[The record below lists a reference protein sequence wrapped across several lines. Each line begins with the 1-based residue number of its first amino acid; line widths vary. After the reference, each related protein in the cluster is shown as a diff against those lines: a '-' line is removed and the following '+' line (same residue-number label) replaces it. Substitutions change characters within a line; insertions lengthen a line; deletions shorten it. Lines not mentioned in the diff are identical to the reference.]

1 MPMTTRIESDVVSK
15 KEQYIWPCANTYY
28 QKPLVVE
35 RAEGSRVWD
44 TEGNSYLDFFAGVL
58 TVSVGHCNP
67 EINAAIAAQMN
78 KVQHTSTLYINQPV
92 VELAEKLA
100 DITPGRLQKSYFTNS
115 GTEAD
120 ETAVVLAKLHTG
132 AQEIVTLRHGYSG
145 RSQGAMSLCGHS
157 TWRVVPSSVPGVV
170 HAAAPY
176 CYRCPFG
183 LEYPSCELRCA
194 QDIEELIQTTTS
206 GRIAAFLA
214 EPILGVGGFVTPPKE
229 YFKVAQEIVK
239 RYGGLLIIDE
249 VQTAWGRTGE
259 AMFGISYW
267 DVEPDVMTFAKGMAN
282 GVPIGATIATPE
294 VADSY
299 KPLTFSTFGGN
310 PVTAA
315 AARAVIDYIEK
326 NLLVQNA
333 KTVGG
338 YLREKLEELKQKYP
352 VIGDVRGLGLMQ
364 GLELIHPDKSPNP
377 QAVAQVFEKTR
388 EFGLLIGKGG
398 LWGHVIRLGPP
409 LNCSKNDVDEAT
421 KALDQAFGSLGVTS
435 RPT

>member
-1 MPMTTRIESDVVSK
+1 MTTRIEADVVSR

-35 RAEGSRVWD
+35 RAEGMRVWD
-44 TEGNSYLDFFAGVL
+44 SDGKSYLDFFAGVL

-67 EINAAIAAQMN
+67 EINAAIVDQMN

-100 DITPGRLQKSYFTNS
+100 EITPGRLQKSYFTNS

-120 ETAVVLAKLHTG
+120 ETAVVLAKQHTG
-132 AQEIVTLRHGYSG
+132 AQEVVTLRHGYSG
-145 RSQGAMSLCGHS
+145 RSQGAMSLTGHA
-157 TWRVVPSSVPGVV
+157 TWRVIPSSVPGVV

-214 EPILGVGGFVTPPKE
+214 EPILGVGGFVTPPRE
-229 YFKVAQEIVK
+229 YFKVAQAIVK
-239 RYGGLLIIDE
+239 KYGGLLIIDE
-249 VQTAWGRTGE
+249 VQTGWGRTGE

-310 PVTAA
+310 PVTATA
-315 AARAVIDYIEK
+315 ALAVIDFIEK
-326 NLLVQNA
+326 NQLVQNA
-333 KTVGG
+333 KTVGA
-338 YLREKLEELKQKYP
+338 YFRERLEELKQKYP

-409 LNCSKNDVDEAT
+409 LNCSRNDVDEAI
-421 KALDQAFGSLGVTS
+421 KALDQAFSSLSEV
-435 RPT
+435 

>member
-1 MPMTTRIESDVVSK
+1 MPTTTRIEADVISR
-15 KEQYIWPCANTYY
+15 KEQYIWSCANTYY

-35 RAEGSRVWD
+35 RADGMRVWD
-44 TEGNSYLDFFAGVL
+44 SDGKSYLDFFAGVL

-67 EINAAIAAQMN
+67 EINAAIVDQMN

-100 DITPGRLQKSYFTNS
+100 EITPGRLQKSYFTNS

-120 ETAVVLAKLHTG
+120 ETAVVLAKQHTG
-132 AQEIVTLRHGYSG
+132 AQEVVSLRHGYSG
-145 RSQGAMSLCGHS
+145 RSQGAMSLSGHA
-157 TWRVVPSSVPGVV
+157 TWRVIPSSVPGVV

-214 EPILGVGGFVTPPKE
+214 EPILGVGGFVTPPRE
-229 YFKVAQEIVK
+229 YFKVAQAIVK
-239 RYGGLLIIDE
+239 KYGGLLIIDE
-249 VQTAWGRTGE
+249 VQTGWGRTGE

-315 AARAVIDYIEK
+315 AALAVIDFIEK
-326 NLLVQNA
+326 NQLVRNA
-333 KTVGG
+333 KTVGT
-338 YLREKLEELKQKYP
+338 YFRERLEELKQKYP

-364 GLELIHPDKSPNP
+364 GLELIHADKSPNP

-409 LNCSKNDVDEAT
+409 LNCSRNDVDEAI
-421 KALDQAFGSLGVTS
+421 KALDQAFSSLSEV
-435 RPT
+435 

>member
-1 MPMTTRIESDVVSK
+1 MPMTTRIEADVISR

-35 RAEGSRVWD
+35 RAEGMRVWD
-44 TEGNSYLDFFAGVL
+44 SDGKSYLDFFAGVL

-67 EINAAIAAQMN
+67 EINAAIVDQMN

-100 DITPGRLQKSYFTNS
+100 EITPGKLQKSYFTNS

-120 ETAVVLAKLHTG
+120 ETAVVLAKQHTG
-132 AQEIVTLRHGYSG
+132 AQEVVTLRHGYSG
-145 RSQGAMSLCGHS
+145 RSQGAMSLSGHA
-157 TWRVVPSSVPGVV
+157 TWRVIPSSVPGVV

-214 EPILGVGGFVTPPKE
+214 EPILGVGGFVTPPRE
-229 YFKVAQEIVK
+229 YFKVAQAIVK
-239 RYGGLLIIDE
+239 KYGGLLIIDE
-249 VQTAWGRTGE
+249 VQTGWGRTGE

-315 AARAVIDYIEK
+315 AALAVIDFIEK
-326 NLLVQNA
+326 NQLVQNA
-333 KTVGG
+333 KTVGA
-338 YLREKLEELKQKYP
+338 YFRESLEELKQKYP

-409 LNCSKNDVDEAT
+409 LNCSRNDVDEAI
-421 KALDQAFGSLGVTS
+421 KALDQGFSSLSEV
-435 RPT
+435 

>member
-28 QKPLVVE
+28 QEPLVVE
-35 RAEGSRVWD
+35 RAEGVRVWD
-44 TEGNSYLDFFAGVL
+44 TEGKSYLDFFAGVL

-132 AQEIVTLRHGYSG
+132 SQEVVTLRHGYSG

-249 VQTAWGRTGE
+249 VQTGWGRTGE

-326 NLLVQNA
+326 NQLVQNA

-364 GLELIHPDKSPNP
+364 GLELIYPDKSPNP

-409 LNCSKNDVDEAT
+409 LNCSKNDVDEAI
-421 KALDQAFGSLGVTS
+421 KALDQAFSGLGVGS
-435 RPT
+435 RPV

>member
-1 MPMTTRIESDVVSK
+1 MVTTQTQTDIVSK

-28 QKPLVVE
+28 RKPLVVE
-35 RAEGSRVWD
+35 RAEGMRIWD
-44 TEGNSYLDFFAGVL
+44 TEGKSYLDFFGGVL
-58 TVSVGHCNP
+58 TVSVGHCNS
-67 EINAAIAAQMN
+67 EINAAIESQMK

-100 DITPGRLQKSYFTNS
+100 EIAPGRLQKSYFTNS

-120 ETAVVLAKLHTG
+120 ETAVVLAKQHTG
-132 AQEIVTLRHGYSG
+132 AHEVVALRHGYSG
-145 RSQGAMSLCGHS
+145 RSQGAMGLSGHS
-157 TWRVVPSSVPGVV
+157 TWRVIPASVPGIV

-183 LEYPSCELRCA
+183 LTYPSCELRCA

-206 GRIAAFLA
+206 GHIAALLA

-229 YFKVAQEIVK
+229 YFKVVQSIVK
-239 RYGGLLIIDE
+239 KYGGLLIIDE

-267 DVEPDVMTFAKGMAN
+267 EVEPDVMTFAKGMAN

-315 AARAVIDYIEK
+315 AALAVIQYIEK
-326 NLLVQNA
+326 NELMKNA
-333 KTVGG
+333 KAVGS
-338 YLREKLEELKQKYP
+338 YFREKLEELKDKYP
-352 VIGDVRGLGLMQ
+352 VVGDVRGLGLMQ
-364 GLELIHPDKSPNP
+364 ALELIHPDKSPNP
-377 QAVAQVFEKTR
+377 QAVAQLFETTR
-388 EFGLLIGKGG
+388 EFGLLIGRGG

-409 LNCSKNDVDEAT
+409 LNCSRNDVDEAV
-421 KALDQAFGSLGVTS
+421 KALDSALASLNDQ
-435 RPT
+435 